1 MAFGKGKSVGM
12 KRAKKQTVPEAETV
26 AGELNTIEE
35 VAPVEQQPHRRK
47 SAKLATP
54 PPSPVKARVPPSLNK
69 IKMNAF
75 AACAREI
82 KMQAKW
88 KASALKNMEKEHLV
102 KQRLFYIKVNKIGK
116 LGSRKVNPITP
127 RQELNRLAMA
137 ERGWFQDV
145 LKLHVM
151 RWHAAMADACGK
163 DAKIDWLEEKLR
175 RMSRQQH
182 RAKGKRSGVLG
193 SPIARF
199 KFMSRM

>member
-1 MAFGKGKSVGM
+1 M
-12 KRAKKQTVPEAETV
+12 
-26 AGELNTIEE
+26 
-35 VAPVEQQPHRRK
+35 
-47 SAKLATP
+47 
-54 PPSPVKARVPPSLNK
+54 
-69 IKMNAF
+69 
-75 AACAREI
+75 
-82 KMQAKW
+82 
-88 KASALKNMEKEHLV
+88 V
-102 KQRLFYIKVNKIGK
+102 KQRIFHIKVNKIGK

-137 ERGWFQDV
+137 ERGWLQDV